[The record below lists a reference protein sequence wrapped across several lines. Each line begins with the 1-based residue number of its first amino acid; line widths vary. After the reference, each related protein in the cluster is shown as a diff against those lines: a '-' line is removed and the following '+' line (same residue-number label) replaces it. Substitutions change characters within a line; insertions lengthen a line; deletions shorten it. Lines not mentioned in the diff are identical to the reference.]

1 NKSIMKRTNHLSVL
15 TILVSFLFWQCGQ
28 QQTTEDTVDEII
40 PETQAEEP
48 SLKQLWETPAELT
61 TCESVLYDE
70 SSGTIYVANIEGE
83 AAEKDGKGSISI
95 ISKEGEIQE
104 REWVNGLNAPKGMGI
119 MDGKLYVTDI
129 DEVVEIEIES
139 KKITNR
145 YPV

>member
-1 NKSIMKRTNHLSVL
+1 
-15 TILVSFLFWQCGQ
+15 
-28 QQTTEDTVDEII
+28 
-40 PETQAEEP
+40 
-48 SLKQLWETPAELT
+48 
-61 TCESVLYDE
+61 SVLYDE

-145 YPV
+145 YPVKGAVFLNDLDTHQGRVYVSDSRAGNIHLLENGQVTVFAEEQKGINGLRVSDN